1 MADIETTTATPRRRR
16 RAANLPRS
24 DAGIEKLPN
33 PDLERAEYGDGSGL
47 RLRVNPTGK
56 SGRGSAKTWCWFVV
70 LDGKRINATLGT
82 WSKDGEG
89 GGLTLSKA
97 RQRLD
102 DLKKAH
108 QLGHLREELAKLGA
122 GRAPAPAPGAAGELL
137 VKDLA
142 KDFRA
147 FIGRRRKQP
156 GEVDRTLDKDI
167 LPMLGER
174 PVRSVTTKDVRQL
187 VEAVVNGTCGE
198 RGGKGAPTQAGRVL
212 AHVKQLF
219 RFAQGRDDVQSNPAD
234 PLDPEALGVVSRICE
249 RHLTATEIAAFWQAI
264 DKGGAT
270 PQVRIALRLLL
281 LLGVRS
287 GELLRATWSELDLE
301 AATWTI
307 PVAHQKLT
315 KRQEA
320 KARPWVVPLPAA
332 AVELLK
338 ELQAIAKS
346 LMPTS
351 AKEKGLGPRAVVAS
365 VAAGGGALSEKAL
378 NHAMRRLFEAPK
390 GKTPLLKF
398 DGERPTPHDL
408 RRTVRTHLGD
418 TLGVEFHIAERCLNH
433 SLGRIAATYDRGDYL
448 KQRREALDLWAA
460 YVDRL
465 VTGKPAKVVP
475 LTKKVGGA

>member
-1 MADIETTTATPRRRR
+1 VWRWYLHI
-16 RAANLPRS
+16 
-24 DAGIEKLPN
+24 
-33 PDLERAEYGDGSGL
+33 DGV
-47 RLRVNPTGK
+47 RTRV
-56 SGRGSAKTWCWFVV
+56 
-70 LDGKRINATLGT
+70 TLGT
-82 WSKDGEG
+82 WSREKGS
-89 GGLTLSKA
+89 GLTLTAA
-97 RQRLD
+97 RILLEK
-102 DLKKAH
+102 LKGA
-108 QLGHLREELAKLGA
+108 QSAGQLREELTKLEPV
-122 GRAPAPAPGAAGELL
+122 RPTEAPAAAAGELL

-167 LPMLGER
+167 LPALGER
-174 PVRSVTTKDVRQL
+174 SVRSVTTRDVRQL
-187 VEAVVNGTCGE
+187 VEAVVE
-198 RGGKGAPTQAGRVL
+198 RGAATQAGRVL

-219 RFAQGRDDVQSNPAD
+219 RFAQGRDDIQSNPAD
-234 PLDPEALGVVSRICE
+234 PLDPEALGVVNRVCE
-249 RHLTATEIAAFWQAI
+249 RHLTAKEIPAFWHAI

-320 KARPWVVPLPAA
+320 KARPWVVPLPPAT
-332 AVELLK
+332 VELLK
-338 ELQAIAKS
+338 ELEAIARS

-365 VAAGGGALSEKAL
+365 IASEGGALSEKAL
-378 NHAMRRLFEAPK
+378 NHAMRRLFEGEK
-390 GKTPLLKF
+390 PLLKF

-448 KQRREALDLWAA
+448 KQRREALQLWAT
-460 YVDRL
+460 YVEQL
-465 VTGKPAKVVP
+465 VSGKPAKVVP
-475 LTKKVGGA
+475 LAEARAR

>member
-1 MADIETTTATPRRRR
+1 MADEKTTTTPPRRLRH
-16 RAANLPRS
+16 AANLPRS
-24 DAGIEKLPN
+24 DAGIEKLPI
-33 PDLERAEYGDGSGL
+33 PDLERVEYGDGSGL
-47 RLRVNPTGK
+47 RLRVNPAGK
-56 SGRGSAKTWCWFVV
+56 SGRGGAKTWCWLVV
-70 LDGKRINATLGT
+70 LDGKRVNATLGT
-82 WSKDGEG
+82 WSKDGVG
-89 GGLTLSKA
+89 GGLSLSKA

-102 DLKKAH
+102 ELKKAH
-108 QLGHLREELAKLGA
+108 QLGHLREELAKLGT
-122 GRAPAPAPGAAGELL
+122 GRAAAPAPAEGELL

-142 KDFRA
+142 DKWRA
-147 FIGRRRKQP
+147 AIAVRRKQP
-156 GEVDRTLDKDI
+156 EEVDRTLDKDI
-167 LPMLGER
+167 LPALGDR
-174 PVRSVTTKDVRQL
+174 PVREVKAPEIAALIESVVS
-187 VEAVVNGTCGE
+187 GTSGG
-198 RGGKGAPTQAGRVL
+198 RDGKGAPTQAGRVF

-219 RFAQGRDDVQSNPAD
+219 RYACGKGIITTNPAD
-234 PLDPEALGVVSRICE
+234 ALDPDSLGVVSRICE
-249 RHLTATEIAAFWQAI
+249 RHLTTKEIAAFWQAI
-264 DKGGAT
+264 DQGGAT

-315 KRQEA
+315 KRQET
-320 KARPWVVPLPAA
+320 KARPWVVPLPPA

-338 ELQAIAKS
+338 ELEAIAKS

-365 VAAGGGALSEKAL
+365 VAAEGGALSEKAL

-448 KQRREALDLWAA
+448 KQRRDALELWSA

-465 VTGKPAKVVP
+465 VTGKEAKVVP
-475 LTKKVGGA
+475 LAEARAR